1 VTLEASPELIVSE
14 RGDLSA
20 AVRGWFVGS
29 NPSGN
34 PARTTEDGRTLPLD
48 RWVLPDDWARLR
60 GPQEARPS
68 WPGAAPMPLLDVTF
82 FMENEGVVN
91 NFKTGVKDGAV
102 GWFLLDLTESSL
114 NVNPFTG
121 VPSKLGSVS
130 KPRIITDLTDND
142 GIATVDLFGDLNL
155 SFEGCDVNL
164 PTGNPYCGIDDLVGI
179 TRYYAIA
186 EYPGERGKYP
196 PAKSNIASTQYFW
209 NGYKEVTVEDTGL
222 PFQKWVVAHLK
233 DRDGFCDAISFNNTL
248 GVPVRFLLDSG
259 TGIEIQVEGQPS
271 YSAVDHRDA
280 IGTTFDTHD
289 HLGNP
294 INVELAKTV
303 LFEDECQAWI
313 RVSSS
318 LLKPLNVQVIFDA
331 PPSEVPAEVRIT
343 GLQCDA
349 PESVTVTNLDDH
361 PVSLAGFG
369 LRSLASDVL
378 NPEEHLDLIGL
389 LQPGQSKTFL
399 GGTAHGWQ
407 FGTDNTFGANDYARL
422 VWNEFELSR
431 MFCDGRVNNPPIPAP
446 LPKDGEGEI
455 WIDTIV
461 EFGSPAVVP
470 LQRGWNLVVYSGEPI
485 KVGEAF
491 NGHEANIGTIY
502 AWNPEKGA
510 WDRHYMSGP
519 AYVNSFSQFQAG
531 TVYWVEAKEAF
542 TVTFGE

>member
-1 VTLEASPELIVSE
+1 
-14 RGDLSA
+14 
-20 AVRGWFVGS
+20 
-29 NPSGN
+29 
-34 PARTTEDGRTLPLD
+34 
-48 RWVLPDDWARLR
+48 
-60 GPQEARPS
+60 
-68 WPGAAPMPLLDVTF
+68 MPLLDVTF

-91 NFKTGVKDGAV
+91 SFKTGVKDGAV
-102 GWFLLDLTESSL
+102 GWFLEDLTESSL

-121 VPSKLGSVS
+121 APSKLGSVA
-130 KPRIITDLTDND
+130 KPRIITDESDND
-142 GIATVDLFGDLNL
+142 GVATVDLFGDLNL

-164 PTGNPYCGIDDLVGI
+164 PTGNPHCGIDDLVGS
-179 TRYYAIA
+179 TKYYAIA

-196 PAKSNIASTQYFW
+196 PAKSNIAETQYFW
-209 NGYKEVTVEDTGL
+209 AGYKEVTVEDTGL
-222 PFQKWVVAHLK
+222 PFQKFVVAHLK
-233 DRDGFCDAISFNNTL
+233 DRDGFCDALGFNNTL
-248 GVPVRFLLDSG
+248 GTPVRFLLDSG
-259 TGIEIQVEGQPS
+259 TGIEIEVQSPPVYQ
-271 YSAVDHRDA
+271 AVDHRDA

-289 HLGNP
+289 HEGNP
-294 INVELAKTV
+294 INIEIARTV

-343 GLQCDA
+343 ALQCST
-349 PESVTVTNLDDH
+349 PESVTVTNFDDH
-361 PVSLAGFG
+361 PVSLAGFA
-369 LRSLASDVL
+369 LRSPFPDIV

-389 LQPGQSKTFL
+389 LQPGQSKTFP
-399 GGTAHGWQ
+399 GGVNNGWQ
-407 FGTDNTFGANDYARL
+407 FGNALTFDDPGEYARL

-431 MFCDGRVNNPPIPAP
+431 RFCNGTDLQSPVPAP

-470 LQRGWNLVVYSGEPI
+470 LQRGWNLMTYSGEPV

-502 AWNPEKGA
+502 AWNPDTGG

-519 AYVNSFSQFQAG
+519 AYVNSFSQFQTG
-531 TVYWVEAKEAF
+531 VIYWVQAKEAF